1 MLQSPAYRVLSL
13 SALRVLARIQIEL
26 AAHGGKD
33 NGRLPITY
41 DDFAAYGIDRHA
53 IPPALRELEAL
64 GFIQV
69 TERGR
74 AGNADWRTPSLYRL
88 TFRGPAGG
96 YDGTDEW
103 RQITEDGAKAIAKIA
118 RAAKPEKT
126 KNRWG
131 KKPVSDG
138 ENPHRKRPILS
149 SETPTTCLGGE
160 THTTLY
166 IPGREHAA

>member
-1 MLQSPAYRVLSL
+1 MMQSPAYRVLSL
-13 SALRVLARIQIEL
+13 SALRVLSRMQIEL
-26 AAHGGKD
+26 ANHGGKD

-53 IPPALRELEAL
+53 ISPALREAEAL

-69 TERGR
+69 MERGR

-103 RQITEDGAKAIAKIA
+103 RHITEDDAKAIAKMA
-118 RAAKPEKT
+118 RSTKPEKT
-126 KNRWG
+126 KTQWG
-131 KKPVSDG
+131 KKPVSG
-138 ENPHRKRPILS
+138 GGNPHRKRPIHS
-149 SETPTTCLGGE
+149 GETPTTGLGGE
-160 THTTLY
+160 SHTTFD
-166 IPGREHAA
+166 ISGRDAA